1 MSEIEIGEHCNGDA
15 VRAAECLH
23 VGAIARTFAQLQKVR
38 FTTMTVHEERNSS
51 AISFRG
57 LRKSYADTPVLDG
70 LELDVPAGRTFGLVG
85 INGAGKTTLIKC
97 LLDFCEFDGG
107 AIRIFGLP
115 SQATN
120 ARARLAF
127 LPERF
132 VPPYYLTGED
142 FLHYMMKLYSC
153 SYDPA
158 QVRRMLADLDLAES
172 ALRKAVRAFSKGM
185 TQKLGLAACLLSN
198 RELLVLDEP
207 TSGLDPKARALLK
220 DRLQVAHAA
229 GRTVF
234 LTSHTLADVDQLCD
248 RMAVLHEGQLRFS
261 GTPLELRTR
270 FGAATLEQAYLAC
283 IQ

>member
-1 MSEIEIGEHCNGDA
+1 MTTHEKGE
-15 VRAAECLH
+15 
-23 VGAIARTFAQLQKVR
+23 
-38 FTTMTVHEERNSS
+38 SP

-57 LRKSYADTPVLDG
+57 LSKAYADTAVLRG
-70 LELDVPAGRTFGLVG
+70 LELDIPAGGTFGLVG
-85 INGAGKTTLIKC
+85 MNGAGKTTLIKC
-97 LLDFCEFDGG
+97 LLDFCEFDAGD
-107 AIRIFGLP
+107 IRIFGLR
-115 SQATN
+115 SQETH

-142 FLHYMMKLYSC
+142 FLRYMMQLYSC
-153 SYDPA
+153 GYDPA
-158 QVRRMLADLDLAES
+158 QVQRMLADLDLSES
-172 ALRKAVRAFSKGM
+172 ALRKPVRTFSKGM

-220 DRLQVAHAA
+220 KRLQAAHAA

-234 LTSHTLADVDQLCD
+234 FTSHALADVDELCD
-248 RMAVLHEGQLRFS
+248 WMAVLHEGELRFS
-261 GTPLELRTR
+261 GTPSELRTH
-270 FGAATLEQAYLAC
+270 FNATTLEQAYLAC

>member
-1 MSEIEIGEHCNGDA
+1 MTMHEAGDS
-15 VRAAECLH
+15 C
-23 VGAIARTFAQLQKVR
+23 
-38 FTTMTVHEERNSS
+38 

-57 LRKSYADTPVLDG
+57 LSKSYADAAVLHR
-70 LELDVPAGRTFGLVG
+70 LELEVPAGRTFGLVG

-97 LLDFCEFDGG
+97 LLDFCEFDAG
-107 AIRIFGLP
+107 AIRIFGMP
-115 SQATN
+115 SQETR

-142 FLHYMMKLYSC
+142 FLRYMMKLYS
-153 SYDPA
+153 SGYEPA
-158 QVRRMLADLDLAES
+158 QVRRMLDGLDLAES
-172 ALRKAVRAFSKGM
+172 ALRKPVRTFSKGM
-185 TQKLGLAACLLSN
+185 TQKLGLAACLLSG

-207 TSGLDPKARALLK
+207 TSWLDPKARALLK
-220 DRLQVAHAA
+220 DRLRAVHAS

-234 LTSHTLADVDQLCD
+234 FTSHALADVDELCD
-248 RMAVLHEGQLRFS
+248 RMAVLHEGRLRFS

-270 FGAATLEQAYLAC
+270 FDSATLEQAYLTC

>member
-1 MSEIEIGEHCNGDA
+1 MTMHE
-15 VRAAECLH
+15 AAN
-23 VGAIARTFAQLQKVR
+23 T
-38 FTTMTVHEERNSS
+38 S

-57 LRKSYADTPVLDG
+57 LSKSYADAAVLHG

-97 LLDFCEFDGG
+97 LLDFCDFDAGD
-107 AIRIFGLP
+107 IRIFGLP
-115 SQATN
+115 SQDTR

-132 VPPYYLTGED
+132 VPPYYLTGQD
-142 FLHYMMKLYSC
+142 FLRYMMKLYSC
-153 SYDPA
+153 GYEPA
-158 QVRRMLADLDLAES
+158 QVRQMLAELDLAES
-172 ALRKAVRAFSKGM
+172 ALSKPVRNFSKGM
-185 TQKLGLAACLLSN
+185 TQKLGLAACLLSD

-220 DRLQVAHAA
+220 DRLKAAHAT

-234 LTSHTLADVDQLCD
+234 FTSHALADVDELCD
-248 RMAVLHEGQLRFS
+248 RMAVLHEGHVRFS

-270 FGAATLEQAYLAC
+270 FDAATLEQAYLAC